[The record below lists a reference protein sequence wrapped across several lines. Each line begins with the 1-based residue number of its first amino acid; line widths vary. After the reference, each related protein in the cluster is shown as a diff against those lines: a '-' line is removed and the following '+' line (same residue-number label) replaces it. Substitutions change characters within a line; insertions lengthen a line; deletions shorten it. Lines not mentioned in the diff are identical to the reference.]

1 MCVPFTSYPGEGQA
15 ALRAFNR
22 PVQKISKTV
31 NTAFNNRLTTAP
43 DTGIMPVTEEQLS
56 PLIIESIELREICL
70 PLLHFFETSF
80 GRTTER
86 RIVLARVRDAD
97 GAEGWGECTAGEG
110 PFYSDEWT
118 DSVWETLREFLGPMV
133 VGQQVGGA
141 AGIFALMKP
150 VRGHR
155 MAKATLETACWDLE
169 AKKLGVPLWKHLGGT
184 RREVSSGVSIGI
196 QDTPEIL
203 IEKIRKEVNA
213 GYQRIKIKIKPG
225 WDIGIVARVRREF
238 PDIRLMGD
246 ANSAYSLADVSLFKE
261 LERFNLMMI
270 EQPLAHDDIFDHAR
284 LQQQLQTPI
293 CLDESIR
300 SPEDATHAIGLG
312 SCKIINVKL
321 GRVGGHTQAKLVEQV
336 ARENDIPVWC
346 GGMLEAGIGRAH
358 NIAMSTLAGF
368 SLPGDVSASA
378 RYWEEDIIDPPVTV
392 SEKVTI
398 TVPDGP
404 GIGFNLNLPRID
416 ALTVRK
422 LEINS

>member
-1 MCVPFTSYPGEGQA
+1 
-15 ALRAFNR
+15 
-22 PVQKISKTV
+22 
-31 NTAFNNRLTTAP
+31 
-43 DTGIMPVTEEQLS
+43 MPVTEEQTF
-56 PLIIESIELREICL
+56 PLIIQSIELREIRL
-70 PLLHFFETSF
+70 PLIHFFETSF

-97 GAEGWGECTAGEG
+97 GAEGWGECTAGEE
-110 PFYSDEWT
+110 PIYSNEWT
-118 DSVWETLREFLGPMV
+118 DSAWHTLCEFLGPMV
-133 VGQQVGGA
+133 LGQQVDSA
-141 AGIFALMKP
+141 AEVFAVMKP

-155 MAKATLETACWDLE
+155 MAKATIETACWDLE

-184 RREVSSGVSIGI
+184 RREIASGVSIGI
-196 QDTPEIL
+196 QDTPDIL
-203 IEKIRKEVNA
+203 LEKIRKEVDA

-225 WDIGIVARVRREF
+225 WDTAIVARVRREF
-238 PDIRLMGD
+238 PEIPLMGD
-246 ANSAYSLADVSLFKE
+246 ANSAYTLADVPLFKQ
-261 LERFNLMMI
+261 LDRFNLMML
-270 EQPLAHDDIFDHAR
+270 EQPLSHNDIFDHAT
-284 LQQQLQTPI
+284 LQEQIQTPI

-300 SPEDATHAIGLG
+300 TAADATHAIAMA

-321 GRVGGHTQAKLVEQV
+321 GRVGGHTHAKRVEQV

-346 GGMLEAGIGRAH
+346 GGMLESGIGRAH

-392 SEKVTI
+392 SAKGTI
-398 TVPDGP
+398 TAPSAP

-422 LEINS
+422 QTINL